1 MTRCRPR
8 RATSPRQIVQFSFSV
23 GSVDAR
29 PWLFASAVYPDR
41 TSTDRIL
48 RIPNRF
54 WFAMGPRR
62 DQKQLLSHFGKSGTA
77 VFAVEEIEYVGH
89 DLAAS
94 WIDLHSTSELSF
106 ILRANA

>member
-1 MTRCRPR
+1 MPSADRP
-8 RATSPRQIVQFSFSV
+8 TVLFSV
-23 GSVDAR
+23 GSVAAR
-29 PWLFASAVYPDR
+29 PRTVYTVR
-41 TSTDRIL
+41 TITDRIL

-54 WFAMGPRR
+54 WFAIGPRR

>member
-41 TSTDRIL
+41 TSTDRIQ
-48 RIPNRF
+48 NSF
-54 WFAMGPRR
+54 CFAMGLRR
-62 DQKQLLSHFGKSGTA
+62 DQKQLLSHFDEAGTA
-77 VFAVEEIEYVGH
+77 VFAVEEIEYIGH
-89 DLAAS
+89 DLV
-94 WIDLHSTSELSF
+94 
-106 ILRANA
+106 